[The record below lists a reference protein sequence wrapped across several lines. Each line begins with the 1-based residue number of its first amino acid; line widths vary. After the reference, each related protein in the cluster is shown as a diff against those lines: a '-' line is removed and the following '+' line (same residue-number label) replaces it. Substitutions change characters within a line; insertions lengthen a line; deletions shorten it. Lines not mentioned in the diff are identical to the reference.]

1 MGETLLTVQNLS
13 AWYSEEKRILSGFSF
28 SLAEHE
34 AAGLI
39 GLNGAGKIVLSSTS
53 VPLSLSEKP

>member
-34 AAGLI
+34 VAGLI
-39 GLNGAGKIVLSSTS
+39 GLN
-53 VPLSLSEKP
+53 EK